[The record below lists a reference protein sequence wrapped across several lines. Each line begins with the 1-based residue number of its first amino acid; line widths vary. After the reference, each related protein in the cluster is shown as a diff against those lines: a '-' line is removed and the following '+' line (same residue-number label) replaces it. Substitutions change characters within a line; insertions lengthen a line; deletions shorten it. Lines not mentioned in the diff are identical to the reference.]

1 MPTEKMVLIHRLL
14 LATNVTRIQSS
25 DKAHSLAR
33 SSTGRWGTE
42 YLPST
47 MWASRQSSACSQ
59 QEADSLTDHFVRP
72 TKGSS
77 LTSSDL
83 GSNMPRCYLKRSC
96 TPRARVVAVVVVAKS
111 WSDERRP
118 LLSVGLVSGWGSVV
132 ATRMSQGKKS
142 GVRTKRGGARGQA
155 RCRDG
160 DNKKTYKV
168 YAVDVLGEAPS
179 LKFAIWVVAR
189 HGRLERAAARH
200 VKVRVCHE
208 GRPSGLH
215 VQLAAELLVLAHQL
229 GVFLLELA
237 DAQRWWWQRRDLFGR
252 ERECGLQLRHCL
264 LKLRGCAWPCQC
276 MCAKAKCG
284 VAIPARCRPFASRD
298 ALLGLLHYDC
308 ARGGRRRR
316 TSYWKLLGPCSSTGW

>member
-96 TPRARVVAVVVVAKS
+96 NPRARVVAVVVVAKS
-111 WSDERRP
+111 WFDERRP
-118 LLSVGLVSGWGSVV
+118 LLSVGLVSGWGSAV
-132 ATRMSQGKKS
+132 ATRMSQEKK
-142 GVRTKRGGARGQA
+142 RRCADKERRRPWAGAVSRRGQ
-155 RCRDG
+155 
-160 DNKKTYKV
+160 
-168 YAVDVLGEAPS
+168 
-179 LKFAIWVVAR
+179 
-189 HGRLERAAARH
+189 
-200 VKVRVCHE
+200 
-208 GRPSGLH
+208 
-215 VQLAAELLVLAHQL
+215 
-229 GVFLLELA
+229 
-237 DAQRWWWQRRDLFGR
+237 
-252 ERECGLQLRHCL
+252 
-264 LKLRGCAWPCQC
+264 
-276 MCAKAKCG
+276 
-284 VAIPARCRPFASRD
+284 
-298 ALLGLLHYDC
+298 
-308 ARGGRRRR
+308 
-316 TSYWKLLGPCSSTGW
+316 